1 MKLSALF
8 LTIFTSISL
17 ISCGS
22 VEESS
27 SSQKTS
33 HYSPTY
39 KNNDLVRDIFKADQE
54 MISTYLGNRINEYD
68 IAVDHYQLS
77 SRQFKYA
84 YKDEIC
90 LEKVFP
96 FINYSFTHKK
106 ERIVINDSS
115 SNPTPLKVSPNLFLI
130 DIDTCPVFNT
140 ISTALARV
148 LDYVPYASSV
158 IRHNNKAYIYQ
169 RMFFNEY
176 EEDINNPYGEITTH
190 ILKGSHYEELPSS
203 DFVFLE
209 NAFTIHISFSDT
221 FEKDWM
227 GGICQ
232 TTRDYESYT
241 IEGSSFDEIIYKNF
255 HSEIK
260 IHSKYLSGEH
270 YAYEVKKILGIDIYE
285 EKKDFEHNK
294 LAGIVQ
300 HEFCHSLGLADLYKK
315 DDYNQD
321 KIVLDL
327 GESIMYGTTNI
338 GSQLLKQRD
347 INNITALYDGVLYN
361 KLLEVRNTYDPTN
374 KIPLPF

>member
-1 MKLSALF
+1 MRLSCL
-8 LTIFTSISL
+8 LITSFISL
-17 ISCGS
+17 SIISCGS

-33 HYSPTY
+33 HYYPTF
-39 KNNDLVRDIFKADQE
+39 KNNDLVRDVFKADQE
-54 MISTYLGNRINEYD
+54 MISSYLGARINEYD
-68 IAVDHYQLS
+68 IAIDHYQLL
-77 SRQFKYA
+77 SRQIKSH
-84 YKDEIC
+84 YKDEVC

-96 FINYSFTHKK
+96 FFNYSFTNKK

-130 DIDTCPVFNT
+130 DIDTCSVFNT
-140 ISTALARV
+140 ISMAIARV

-158 IRHNNKAYIYQ
+158 IRHNNKTYIYQ

-176 EEDINNPYGEITTH
+176 EEDINNPYGEITTQ

-203 DFVFLE
+203 DFVFPE
-209 NAFTIHISFSDT
+209 SAFTIHISFSDT
-221 FEKDWM
+221 FREDWM
-227 GGICQ
+227 TGTCL
-232 TTRDYESYT
+232 TTRDYESRT
-241 IEGSSFDEIIYKNF
+241 IEGSSFNEIIYKNF

-270 YAYEVKKILGIDIYE
+270 YAYGVKKVLGIDFYV
-285 EKKDFEHNK
+285 EKKDFEHNI
-294 LAGIVQ
+294 LAGTIQ

-321 KIVLDL
+321 RIILDL
-327 GESIMYGTTNI
+327 GESIMFGTSNI
-338 GSQLLKQRD
+338 GNQLLKERD
-347 INNITALYDGVLYN
+347 INNITALYDGTLYN

-374 KIPLPF
+374 QVSLPF